1 MTTLVFVHG
10 WSVTNT
16 STYGLLPQT
25 LQQQAA
31 NAGLP
36 LTLADVWLSEY
47 VSFDD
52 AVTMQ
57 DLVRAFDHALRDL
70 RLRDA
75 SFACITHSTGGPVVR
90 EWLRAQR
97 EKPATHST
105 IRLSHLVMLA
115 PANFGSALAQ
125 LGKSTLGRLKSW
137 FNGVEPGQRILDW
150 LELGSAE
157 SLSLNLDFIHGDD
170 PAARGQFLFV
180 LTGDRPD
187 RSLYDHLN
195 SYTGEDGSDGVVRIA
210 AANLNAHH
218 AVLSPQAAAHDGV
231 DTLSLNLVRGP
242 RIAFRMMPDASH
254 SGTDSG
260 IMASAAPATVQT
272 IVRCLLTRTLGDYT
286 ALCDSFAQEN
296 ANRDADKVELEP
308 AGPFAPRVHIH
319 DPRSLLI
326 VRLADE
332 AGEPLTGAG
341 FLFAA
346 GAAASID
353 LMPTGFLLDRQANSK
368 QPTTVSLF
376 LDHARLG
383 GDSRVADPRNS
394 RKTLRPA
401 IVSHRPYAAAIRPR
415 DLTGL
420 VHHALASSQRGDD
433 LFNALGGH
441 QTTVLDVVLPRKI
454 HAGVFRLTRHLAPE
468 NFKHPVPGAVI
479 DEFPAR

>member
-16 STYGLLPQT
+16 STYGQLPSQ

-31 NAGLP
+31 AAGLS
-36 LTLADVWLSEY
+36 LTLADIWLSEY

-52 AVTMQ
+52 AVTMP

-70 RLRDA
+70 HLLDA

-97 EKPATHST
+97 DKPATHST

-125 LGKSTLGRLKSW
+125 LGKSVLGRLKSM
-137 FNGVEPGQRILDW
+137 FAGVDPGQRILDW

-157 SLSLNLDFIHGDD
+157 SLSLNLDHIHSDD
-170 PAARGQFLFV
+170 PVLSGQFQFV

-218 AVLSPQAAAHDGV
+218 AVLSPQNGGAQAGV
-231 DTLSLNLVRGP
+231 DTLALNLTRSP
-242 RIAFRMMPDASH
+242 RCAFKLIAGAAH
-254 SGTDSG
+254 SGDAYG
-260 IMASAAPATVQT
+260 IMASAAPATVQA
-272 IVRCLLTRTLGDYT
+272 IVRCLQIRSAADYG
-286 ALCDSFAQEN
+286 ALCDAFDQEN
-296 ANRDADKVELEP
+296 AARDADKVELEP
-308 AGPFAPRVHIH
+308 AGLFSPRVHIH

-326 VRLADE
+326 VRLTDE

-341 FLFAA
+341 FLLTA
-346 GAAASID
+346 GVPASPD
-353 LMPTGFLLDRQANSK
+353 LLPDGFMLDRQANSK
-368 QPTTVSLF
+368 NRTTISLF
-376 LDHARLG
+376 LDHSLLA
-383 GDSRVADPRNS
+383 GDARVADPRNS
-394 RKTLRPA
+394 RKTLRA
-401 IVSHRPYAAAIRPR
+401 AVDSHRPYGASVQPT
-415 DLTGL
+415 DLGGL
-420 VHHALASSQRGDD
+420 VHHALANSAAGDD
-433 LFNALGGH
+433 LFGVLAPH

-454 HAGVFRLTRHLAPE
+454 HEGVFRLTRQLAPE
-468 NFKHPVPGAVI
+468 DFSEPVPGNVI
-479 DEFPAR
+479 D